1 MAEMRSTMVSLCG
14 SVRYGNSM
22 SLDALISCCFS
33 IDNRQGNDGLVLG
46 IFGARRFAGASGQ
59 AHGGRNVQDIVM

>member
-22 SLDALISCCFS
+22 SLEPLISCCFS
-33 IDNRQGNDGLVLG
+33 IDDRQGNDGLVLD
-46 IFGARRFAGASGQ
+46 IFGARRIAGATGH
-59 AHGGRNVQDIVM
+59 AHGGGNV